1 MECGS
6 AQLGEVEEV
15 LAESNSKEK
24 GEGNG
29 TDYRFACERRDLAHI
44 YCAMLLASPPS
55 FTPQMLSFSCTY
67 INNDGERQSGE
78 GQATG

>member
-24 GEGNG
+24 GVGNG

-44 YCAMLLASPPS
+44 YCAMLIASPPS
-55 FTPQMLSFSCTY
+55 FTPPQKKESFVYLFFTW
-67 INNDGERQSGE
+67 IQLKRLQR
-78 GQATG
+78 T

>member
-44 YCAMLLASPPS
+44 YCAMLIASPPS
-55 FTPQMLSFSCTY
+55 FTPPQKKSHLSIYFLLGY
-67 INNDGERQSGE
+67 N
-78 GQATG
+78 